1 MYTLYFSP
9 NACSLASHI
18 ALAESGLPYQLRRLQ
33 FAENEQRSPEY
44 LKHNPNGRVPALVTD
59 KGTLIESPAILAFI
73 AQAAPEAKLAPLEDP
88 FAFAR
93 MQGFNSFIA
102 STVHVA
108 YAHRRRGYRW
118 AEKQESL
125 DDMAARMPQNMRDS
139 FAIIEND
146 LFAGPWLLGEDYSVA
161 DAYLFTMSDWLGGAG
176 VDINDFPKVADHY
189 RRMRQRPAVQRAL
202 ETEKEAA
209 AA

>member
-1 MYTLYFSP
+1 MFTLFFSP

-18 ALAESGLPYQLRRLQ
+18 ALAESGLPYQLRRVN
-33 FAENEQRSPEY
+33 FAKDEQRSPDY

-73 AQAAPEAKLAPLEDP
+73 AQAAPEAKLAPLDDAFE
-88 FAFAR
+88 FAR
-93 MQGFNSFIA
+93 MQGFNSYIA

-108 YAHRRRGYRW
+108 YAHKRRGYRW
-118 AEKQESL
+118 AEKPESL
-125 DDMAARMPQNMRDS
+125 EDMAAKMPRNMGDS
-139 FAIIEND
+139 FAVIEND
-146 LFAGPWLLGEDYSVA
+146 LFEGPYVLGENYSVA
-161 DAYLFTMSDWLGGAG
+161 DCYLFTMADWLGGAG
-176 VDINDFPKVADHY
+176 VDINAFPKVAEHY
-189 RRMRQRPAVQRAL
+189 RRLRQRPAVQRAL

>member
-1 MYTLYFSP
+1 MLTLFFSP

-18 ALAESGLPYQLRRLQ
+18 ALAESGLPYQLRRVN
-33 FAENEQRSPEY
+33 FAKDEQRSSDY

-59 KGTLIESPAILAFI
+59 KGTLIESPAILAYI
-73 AQAAPEAKLAPLEDP
+73 AQAAPDARLAPLDDP
-88 FAFAR
+88 FEFAR

-108 YAHRRRGYRW
+108 YAHKRRGYRW
-118 AEKQESL
+118 AEKPESL
-125 DDMAARMPQNMRDS
+125 EDMAAKMPQNMEHS
-139 FAIIEND
+139 FSIIEND
-146 LFAGPWLLGEDYSVA
+146 LFKGPYVLGEDYSVA
-161 DAYLFTMSDWLGGAG
+161 DCYLFTMSDWLGGAG
-176 VDINDFPKVADHY
+176 VDINQFPKVAEHY

-209 AA
+209 A

>member
-1 MYTLYFSP
+1 MFTLFFSP

-18 ALAESGLPYQLRRLQ
+18 ALAESGLPYQLRRVN
-33 FAENEQRSPEY
+33 FAKDEQRSPDY

-73 AQAAPEAKLAPLEDP
+73 AQAAPEAKLAPLDDP
-88 FAFAR
+88 FEFAC

-108 YAHRRRGYRW
+108 YAHKRRGYRW
-118 AEKQESL
+118 AEKPESL
-125 DDMAARMPQNMRDS
+125 EDMAAKMPRNMEDS
-139 FAIIEND
+139 FAVIEND
-146 LFAGPWLLGEDYSVA
+146 LFKGPYVLGQDYSVA
-161 DAYLFTMSDWLGGAG
+161 DCYLFTMADWLGGAR
-176 VDINDFPKVADHY
+176 VDINAFPKVAEHY